1 MKMTA
6 QLSRHSHRHKADAQP
21 SNLAKV
27 VYFAIGV
34 VTAFWSMNTQAAA
47 TCSGGGISSTVSM
60 PATISV
66 PRDAAAGTNLTGWIM
81 GPQQASAFRCNT
93 SYTNSSGA
101 GILYVGSGTDTGMRI
116 ADPGGTPGSARVY
129 TTNIQGIGLAVS
141 VRLYANSCG
150 WTTWSKFIGADA
162 IMYPYIA
169 SYSCNGD
176 TQPDGGQIAF
186 AYVKL
191 NGPIQEGGY
200 ITSERTLTMVPQHK
214 QNQLCGTWSP
224 NYYQNGSTLVVSQTC
239 STPNVNVDMGKVQTK
254 LFTGIGSKAALK
266 PFNISLLNCPS
277 GIKTVSYQIDPV
289 TSILDSANS
298 VVALVPS
305 TATGV
310 GLQLMNSYGTRLQLS
325 QPIPFTS
332 YSSSGGNFYIPLL
345 AAYYQTGSAVTPGPA
360 NTFLQFTMTYQ

>member
-1 MKMTA
+1 MTA

-34 VTAFWSMNTQAAA
+34 VTAFWSMNAQAAA
-47 TCSGGGISSTVSM
+47 TCSGGGISSTINM

-81 GPQQASAFRCNT
+81 GPQQTSAFRCNT
-93 SYTNSSGA
+93 SHTNSSGA
-101 GILYVGSGTDTGMRI
+101 GVLYVGSGTDTGMRI

-141 VRLYANSCG
+141 VRLYANTCG
-150 WTTWSKFIGADA
+150 WTTWSTFIGADA

-169 SYSCNGD
+169 SYSCNG
-176 TQPDGGQIAF
+176 TIQPNGGQIAF

-191 NGPIQEGGY
+191 NGSIQDGGY
-200 ITSERTLTMVPQHK
+200 ITSERVVNMVPQHK
-214 QNQLCGTWSP
+214 EVQLGGTWSP

-254 LFTGIGSKAALK
+254 LFTGIGAKVA
-266 PFNISLLNCPS
+266 PRVFNISLLNCPS
-277 GIKTVSYQIDPV
+277 GIRSVTYQVDPATPV
-289 TSILDSANS
+289 LDSTNS
-298 VVALVPS
+298 VVALLPS
-305 TATGV
+305 TASGV
-310 GLQLMNSYGTRLQLS
+310 GLQLRDNSGKPLQLR
-325 QPIPFTS
+325 QPIAFS
-332 YSSSGGNFYIPLL
+332 GYSASCGNFSIPLL
-345 AAYYQTGSAVTPGPA
+345 AMYYQTGSVVTPGPA
-360 NTFLQFTMTYQ
+360 NTLLLFTMTYQ